1 MTLSRTYAALR
12 WKLERS
18 FFSPPL
24 HLKFSSFALF
34 LFLFL
39 FAVARGQ
46 APQVLQTSAELVK
59 VDVSVADKHGD
70 FVESLTQS
78 DFRILDNGVER
89 PITFFTP
96 VDAPAQVLVLIET
109 GPAVYLIHG
118 DHLAAAYALL
128 DGLEPRDQVALAA
141 YDNAPRRILP
151 FTSNKSLLLAA
162 LGGIQ
167 YNIGMGELNFYGSLA
182 KILDWLDPVPGKRA
196 IVLLTTGL
204 DSSQPSHWDALVE
217 KARRDDVVIFPV
229 ALGGSLRSTA
239 PVKGK
244 GKKAQPNGPNSD
256 THAVT
261 SGNPV
266 SFARADHDLR
276 ALASIT
282 GGRAYFPDSRQD
294 FVAIYR
300 QIAAMLRHQY
310 VLGFAPAHDG
320 QLHSLSVELV
330 SSKALGRATK
340 SRNKGAEYQIFSRS
354 GYLAPA
360 P

>member
-1 MTLSRTYAALR
+1 MLILLLS
-12 WKLERS
+12 
-18 FFSPPL
+18 
-24 HLKFSSFALF
+24 SS
-34 LFLFL
+34 
-39 FAVARGQ
+39 VRARGPAQ
-46 APQVLQTSAELVK
+46 QVLQTTAELVK
-59 VDVSVADKHGD
+59 VDVSVADNRGN
-70 FVESLTQS
+70 FLASLTQS

-89 PITFFTP
+89 PLTFFTP

-109 GPAVYLIHG
+109 GPAVYLIQS

-128 DGLEPRDQVALAA
+128 DGLDPRDQVALAA

-151 FTSNKSLLLAA
+151 FTSDKSLLLAA

-182 KILDWLDPVPGKRA
+182 EVLNWLEPDPGKRA
-196 IVLLTTGL
+196 ILLLSTGL

-239 PVKGK
+239 PVKGRAK
-244 GKKAQPNGPNSD
+244 ESQPNGPDSD
-256 THAVT
+256 THAAG

-266 SFARADHDLR
+266 SFARADQDLR
-276 ALASIT
+276 ALASMT
-282 GGRAYFPDSRQD
+282 GGRAYFPDSRQG

-310 VLGFAPAHDG
+310 VLGFVPAHDG
-320 QLHSLSVELV
+320 QVHSLSVELIL
-330 SSKALGRATK
+330 SQAAGRATK
-340 SRNKGAEYQIFSRS
+340 SRGKNPGYQIFSRS